1 MNKVLSSVLVI
12 GLVSGAG
19 FLLTQAFFSDTETSS
34 GNTMTAGA
42 VDLQIANES
51 YYNGNP
57 NANTSWELRP
67 ALTNEKFFDFS
78 DIKPGDWGEDTITLR
93 VENNPVWA
101 CAEIAITQDDDG
113 TCTDPELVDDPSCVQ
128 DNENLFDGEIAQNV
142 SYVIWND
149 DGDNVLED
157 NESPS
162 AILAQ
167 GKLDQLE
174 AGIKLALVDSQV
186 NNLGGN
192 PGDAMLGETNYF
204 LGKAWCFGDMTLVPV
219 AQGSENSPENNP
231 GFTCD
236 EAGINNASQT
246 DVLQADIT
254 FNVVQTRNNPNFV
267 CEKSPILI
275 DTFAVAASSTT
286 GANSNVTLELG
297 KNYLVKASGT
307 WSNRNGV
314 DSVDAEYNSYDN
326 WVTPLDGDPG
336 WTSFGLTA
344 YYNLL
349 ELQLDDA
356 FVIWGA
362 FSPTHEYEY
371 AMPGT
376 GSTLSAR
383 IFDGLT
389 DTNTITP
396 SWYNDNSGSLTVKIY
411 LVP

>member
-1 MNKVLSSVLVI
+1 MNKILTSVLVI
-12 GLVSGAG
+12 GLVSSIG
-19 FLLTQAFFSDTETSS
+19 FALTRAFFSDTETSA
-34 GNTMTAGA
+34 GNTFAAGA
-42 VDLQIANES
+42 VDLQIANDS
-51 YYNGNP
+51 YYNGNS
-57 NANTSWELRP
+57 NSDTSWELRP
-67 ALTNEKFFDFS
+67 ALTDEKFFDFD

-101 CAEIAITQDDDG
+101 CAEISITQDDDG
-113 TCTDPELVDDPSCVQ
+113 TCTDPELVDDPTC
-128 DNENLFDGEIAQNV
+128 DPNNADLLDGEIAENV
-142 SYVIWND
+142 SYVVWND

-204 LGKAWCFGDMTLVPV
+204 LGKAWCFGNITLAPV
-219 AQGSENSPENNP
+219 AQGDGNNP
-231 GFTCD
+231 TIDPGFACD

-246 DVLQADIT
+246 DVLQADIN
-254 FNVVQTRNNPNFV
+254 FSVIQARNNQSYV

-275 DTFAVAASSTT
+275 DTFAVAATSTT
-286 GANSNVTLELG
+286 GSSSNVTLETG
-297 KNYLVKASGT
+297 KNYLIKASGT
-307 WSNRNGV
+307 WKNRNGI
-314 DSVDAEYNSYDN
+314 DSVDAEFNSYDN
-326 WVTPLDGDPG
+326 WVTPQDGDPA
-336 WTSFGLTA
+336 WTSFGLTQ
-344 YYNLL
+344 YFNLL
-349 ELQLDDA
+349 ELQLNNG
-356 FVIWGA
+356 FINWGVY
-362 FSPTHEYEY
+362 SPTHEYEY
-371 AMPGT
+371 AMTGT

-383 IFDGLT
+383 IFDGQT

-396 SWYNDNSGSLTVKIY
+396 SWYNDNSGNLTVKIY

>member
-1 MNKVLSSVLVI
+1 MNRILVSVLVI
-12 GLVSGAG
+12 GLVSGVG
-19 FLLTQAFFSDTETSS
+19 FALTRAFFSDTETSA

-42 VDLQIANES
+42 VDLYLANDS

-57 NANTSWELRP
+57 NSTTSWELRP
-67 ALTNEKFFDFS
+67 ALTNEKFFDFD
-78 DIKPGDWGEDTITLR
+78 DIKPGDWGEDTITLK

-113 TCTDPELVDDPSCVQ
+113 SCTEPELLDDPSCAP
-128 DNENLFDGEIAQNV
+128 DNTALFDGEIAENV
-142 SYVIWND
+142 SYVVWHD

-162 AILAQ
+162 AVLAQ

-192 PGDAMLGETNYF
+192 PGEAMLGATDYY
-204 LGKAWCFGDMTLVPV
+204 LGKAWCFGDMTLEPV
-219 AQGSENSPENNP
+219 AQGEENSPNTDP
-231 GFTCD
+231 GFSCD

-246 DVLQADIT
+246 DMLQADIT
-254 FNVVQTRNNPNFV
+254 FEVIQTRNNPNFV

-275 DTFAVAASSTT
+275 DTFTVAANATT
-286 GANSNVTLELG
+286 GGTSAVTLDSN
-297 KNYLVKASGT
+297 KNYLVKVSGT

-314 DSVDAEYNSYDN
+314 DAVDAEFNSYDN
-326 WVTPLDGDPG
+326 WTTPLDGDPA
-336 WTSFGLTA
+336 WTSFGLTQ
-344 YYNLL
+344 YFNLL
-349 ELQLDDA
+349 ELQLDTA
-356 FVIWGA
+356 FVNWGVY
-362 FSPTHEYEY
+362 SPAHEYEF
-371 AMPGT
+371 AMAGT
-376 GSTLSAR
+376 GSVLSAR
-383 IFDGLT
+383 IFDGQT

>member
-1 MNKVLSSVLVI
+1 MNKLLTSVLVI
-12 GLVSGAG
+12 GLVSGIG
-19 FLLTQAFFSDTETSS
+19 FALTRAFFSDTETSA
-34 GNTMTAGA
+34 GNTFAAGV
-42 VDLQIANES
+42 VDLQIANDS
-51 YYNGNP
+51 YYNRNA

-67 ALTNEKFFDFS
+67 ALTDEKFFDFD

-113 TCTDPELVDDPSCVQ
+113 TCTDPELVNDPSCVPNNA
-128 DNENLFDGEIAQNV
+128 DLFDGEIAQNV
-142 SYVIWND
+142 SYVVWND

-157 NESPS
+157 DESPS

-204 LGKAWCFGDMTLVPV
+204 LGKAWCFGNMTLAPV
-219 AQGSENSPENNP
+219 AQGNGNSPTLDP

-246 DVLQADIT
+246 DVLQADIS
-254 FNVVQTRNNPNFV
+254 FNVIQSRNNPNYV

-275 DTFAVAASSTT
+275 DTFTVAATSTT
-286 GANSNVTLELG
+286 GSASNVTLEIG

-307 WSNRNGV
+307 WSNRNGI
-314 DSVDAEYNSYDN
+314 DSVDAEFNSYDN
-326 WVTPLDGDPG
+326 WVTPLDGDPA
-336 WTSFGLTA
+336 WTSFGLTQ
-344 YYNLL
+344 YFNLL
-349 ELQLDDA
+349 ELQLNNA
-356 FVIWGA
+356 FINWGVY
-362 FSPTHEYEY
+362 SPTHEYEY
-371 AMPGT
+371 AMVGT

-411 LVP
+411 LIP